1 MEDSILETIKKM
13 LDITDE
19 DTAFDVDVIM
29 HINTALAELIH
40 GGVGPQTGF
49 RISDKS
55 ATWDEFVTDEV
66 QLSTV
71 IEYVYCKTK
80 LVFDPPLNSFTCE
93 ALNKRADE
101 TYWRAYM
108 LADEAKG
115 EEDVQPD

>member
-13 LDITDE
+13 LDISDE
-19 DTAFDVDVIM
+19 DTAFDTDVIM
-29 HINTALAELIH
+29 HINSALAELIH
-40 GGVGPQTGF
+40 IGVGPQDGF

-55 ATWDEFVTDEV
+55 SNWNEFTTDDV
-66 QLSTV
+66 MLSNV

-80 LVFDPPLNSFTCE
+80 MVFDPPSNSFTCE

-115 EEDVQPD
+115 EEDV